1 MEEEVVNLQ
10 EFLDKKRN
18 VQLIRD
24 KLKEYRKEGIK
35 DSFELEMKL
44 MEELPEQYS
53 EFPWLVKRL
62 TKSEDETY
70 LDKFLES
77 LERVVTGDQ
86 SLASAELNLGLEL
99 KQQFIDPILNKQEE
113 DKNKETPKNKKTKK

>member
-1 MEEEVVNLQ
+1 MEEEVINLQ

-24 KLKEYRKEGIK
+24 KLKEYRKDGVT

-53 EFPWLVKRL
+53 EFPWLIKRL

-70 LDKFLES
+70 LNKFLES
-77 LERVVTGDQ
+77 LERVVSGDQ
-86 SLASAELNLGLEL
+86 SLASAELNLGMEL
-99 KQQFIDPILNKQEE
+99 KQQFIDPILNNQKE
-113 DKNKETPKNKKTKK
+113 DKNNETHKNSKTKK

>member
-24 KLKEYRKEGIK
+24 KLKEYRKEGIA